1 MLKAKRDNVGNVIEL
16 KKKKGWEGEKWNEKI
31 KKVVCAS

>member
-16 KKKKGWEGEKWNEKI
+16 KKKKDEKEKNEM
-31 KKVVCAS
+31 KK